1 MQKQVSKQSL
11 AVLAL
16 SILLAISMALTATF
30 AAFSATG
37 SAKGVITFDSVGVTL
52 TYDASQDAA
61 TAGVQISY
69 EGNATAGNEVTVAFA
84 RAAFELN
91 DDKDGFVSRFIP
103 WCSCHEPRRNIF
115 SGNVARYQSLCDL
128 LLAWA
133 ESLNVSFSWQEPFTA

>member
-91 DDKDGFVSRFIP
+91 DDKDGFVLTSEAKAALAG
-103 WCSCHEPRRNIF
+103 WK
-115 SGNVARYQSLCDL
+115 VAAATTIISLIGFL
-128 LLAWA
+128 
-133 ESLNVSFSWQEPFTA
+133 